1 MATLEA
7 RRQERLEALGP
18 SRALFRDLIGKVGS
32 GEHTSTGLSRQEA
45 REAIEL
51 MLKGQVDAAQ
61 MGAFLI
67 AHRIRRPAPQE
78 LSGML
83 DGYRSLG
90 PILTT
95 PGSRALCSPPRCCPC
110 WL

>member
-7 RRQERLEALGP
+7 RRQERLDALGP
-18 SRALFRDLIGKVGS
+18 DCALFRELIGKVGS

-45 REAIEL
+45 RAAIEL
-51 MLKGQVDAAQ
+51 MLKGKVDAAQ

-83 DGYRSLG
+83 DGYRGLG

-95 PGSRALCSPPRCCPC
+95 PGRRALCFGVP
-110 WL
+110 